1 MQNLNKKLDRRR
13 NVAYK
18 HTIQYGM
25 FMAKSREKDSK
36 TVWLD
41 EGLKVLSTKGPAALS
56 IDGLCLVTGK
66 TKGSF
71 YHHFGNREQYIAALL
86 DYHEK
91 NTMDEIIAVTD
102 EGSDPAA
109 RLKKLTKLTF
119 QISGDLELAIRAWA
133 LYDPKVK
140 AYQDRLDRR
149 RLDHLK
155 ELHMASGLSPDKAEM
170 KSHRDYSLF
179 IGLQQL
185 RHHHS
190 EIDFRKILKKV
201 FSDLP

>member
-1 MQNLNKKLDRRR
+1 
-13 NVAYK
+13 
-18 HTIQYGM
+18 M
-25 FMAKSREKDSK
+25 FMAMSRKKDLK

-41 EGLKVLSTKGPAALS
+41 EGLKVLATKGPGALS
-56 IDGLCLVTGK
+56 IDCLCLVTTK

-71 YHHFGNREQYIAALL
+71 YHHFGSREQYIQDLL
-86 DYHEK
+86 EHHEK
-91 NTMDEIIAVTD
+91 NTMDEIMAVTN
-102 EGSDPAA
+102 EGSNPPERIK
-109 RLKKLTKLTF
+109 RLMKLAF
-119 QISGDLELAIRAWA
+119 QISGDVELAIRAWA

-149 RLDHLK
+149 RLDYLK

-185 RHHHS
+185 RHHHN
-190 EIDFRKILKKV
+190 ELDFRKILKKV